1 MPPHQNSSLTT
12 QLTTQ
17 CLLQPP
23 PCRYHRPFI
32 HPALFFLIFGCFLG
46 SQPCNWILHYCKCYS
61 TWAHSEFSLDGDL
74 TGVVLDSGWW
84 HLWRLDAWNSKQEET
99 ESTFLLHR
107 VAIACVDWVC
117 LSWGTRNEVGKTG
130 AMFPGAMDPFQTL
143 SLTNCVILAYFSP
156 MFSQRGNRDDDLAV
170 SHPGVLQYMGLH
182 RVKHNWRINAKMV
195 SIKDRNSMDLTEAED
210 IKKR

>member
-170 SHPGVLQYMGLH
+170 SHGCDASVM
-182 RVKHNWRINAKMV
+182 
-195 SIKDRNSMDLTEAED
+195 
-210 IKKR
+210 